1 MKTRILSAVLAV
13 LMLAAC
19 FAFAGCNK
27 DDEKVLVMGT
37 NAYFPPYEYFE
48 GDDIIG
54 IDAEIAGE
62 IAKKL
67 GMTLKIENMEFD
79 TILNAVESGA
89 VDFGMAGMTVTEKRL
104 EQVNFSTSY
113 ATGVQA
119 IIVPVDSPIT
129 TVDDLFA
136 EGATYRV
143 GVQLGTTGD
152 IYASDDFAETG
163 VTVTQYP
170 NGNNAV
176 VALNGGDIDC
186 IIIDN
191 EPAKAFV
198 AANEG
203 LKVLDT
209 SYADEDYAIAI
220 KKENEQLLADINK
233 AIDELMADGTIDR
246 IIAKYIK

>member
-48 GDDIIG
+48 GEDIIG

-62 IAKKL
+62 FAKKL

-79 TILNAVESGA
+79 TILNAVESGS